1 MSEKTGGN
9 TNHQALMKKALLE
22 LRELRSKVKSLEN
35 ARHEPIAIVGMGC
48 RFPGGADDP
57 PAFCQR
63 LQAGY
68 DAITEVPAERWDVE
82 AYYHPTP
89 ATPGKVYTRT
99 GSFLAQV
106 DQFDPQFFGIS
117 PREAINMDP
126 QQRLLLEVCWEALEQ
141 AGYASQRFRG
151 SATGV
156 FVGVTANDYSNLCMQ
171 SGDITELDVY
181 FASGNP
187 FHTMAGRVSYA
198 LGLQG
203 PTMALDT
210 ACSSSL
216 VAVHLACQ
224 SLRLSE
230 CDLAL
235 AGGVN
240 LILSPEGTIATC
252 QARMLAPDGRCK
264 TFDAAADGYV
274 RGEGCGVVVLKRLGD
289 AQAAGDTILA
299 LLLGSAINHGGA
311 SSGFTVPN
319 GPAQQALLRQA
330 LQAARLAPEEVQ
342 YVEAHGTGTALG
354 DPIEVGAL
362 AEVFGPN
369 RPPGQPLLLGSVKTN
384 IGHLEAAAGIAGL
397 IKVVLALHHKE
408 IPTHLHF
415 HQPNP
420 HIAWADMPI
429 EVPTVRRPW
438 PAGRSRRVAGVS
450 SFGVSGTNVHVVVG
464 EAPPCTPVQ
473 TDFERPLHLLRLAA
487 KTEAAL
493 QSLAARHAQHLRAHP
508 DLPLADVCFTANTG
522 RLQAPYR
529 AALVAESPTQAAEKL
544 EALAVG
550 APGLTR
556 SVGLRT
562 KVPKIVFLFTGQG
575 AQYAGMGRQLYETAP
590 VFRAALE
597 DCDAL
602 LRSQLGQPLLTV
614 LYPASG
620 TPSPLNETGYTQP
633 ALFALEY
640 ALAAVALLG
649 CGADHGVGA

>member
-1 MSEKTGGN
+1 MSEKSGD

-57 PAFCQR
+57 QAFWQR

-68 DAITEVPAERWDVE
+68 DAITEVPAERWDVG
-82 AYYHPTP
+82 AYYDPTP
-89 ATPGKVYTRT
+89 ATPGKLYTRT

-141 AGYASQRFRG
+141 AGYASQRLRG

-156 FVGVTANDYSNLCMQ
+156 FVGVTANDYSGLCMQ
-171 SGDITELDVY
+171 SGDIAELDVY

-187 FHTMAGRVSYA
+187 FHTMAGRVSYE

-224 SLRLSE
+224 SLRLGE

-240 LILSPEGTIATC
+240 LILSPEGTIVTC

-311 SSGFTVPN
+311 SGGFTVPN

-330 LQAARLAPEEVQ
+330 LQSARVAPEEIQ
-342 YVEAHGTGTALG
+342 YVEAHGTGTSLG

-362 AEVFGPN
+362 GAVFGPN
-369 RPPGQPLLLGSVKTN
+369 RPPGPAATGGLGQDQHRALRSGGGDRWADQGGTGPAPRGASAPSAFSPAQSAYCLGRDAHRGVYGSTALASRSEPT
-384 IGHLEAAAGIAGL
+384 GGRCQLFWGEWHQCSCGSSRSAAVRTGTDRFRATAAPVALGREDGGSPPDFGGTVRSAPEGSSRPAAGRCL
-397 IKVVLALHHKE
+397 
-408 IPTHLHF
+408 F
-415 HQPNP
+415 HR
-420 HIAWADMPI
+420 
-429 EVPTVRRPW
+429 EYRT
-438 PAGRSRRVAGVS
+438 PAGPLPRRLGCRKPNAGGGKARGIGRRSGGPDAER
-450 SFGVSGTNVHVVVG
+450 GT
-464 EAPPCTPVQ
+464 A
-473 TDFERPLHLLRLAA
+473 D
-487 KTEAAL
+487 
-493 QSLAARHAQHLRAHP
+493 QSAQ
-508 DLPLADVCFTANTG
+508 DCFFVYGPRGAIRGN
-522 RLQAPYR
+522 
-529 AALVAESPTQAAEKL
+529 
-544 EALAVG
+544 G
-550 APGLTR
+550 APTL
-556 SVGLRT
+556 
-562 KVPKIVFLFTGQG
+562 
-575 AQYAGMGRQLYETAP
+575 
-590 VFRAALE
+590 
-597 DCDAL
+597 
-602 LRSQLGQPLLTV
+602 
-614 LYPASG
+614 
-620 TPSPLNETGYTQP
+620 
-633 ALFALEY
+633 
-640 ALAAVALLG
+640 
-649 CGADHGVGA
+649 